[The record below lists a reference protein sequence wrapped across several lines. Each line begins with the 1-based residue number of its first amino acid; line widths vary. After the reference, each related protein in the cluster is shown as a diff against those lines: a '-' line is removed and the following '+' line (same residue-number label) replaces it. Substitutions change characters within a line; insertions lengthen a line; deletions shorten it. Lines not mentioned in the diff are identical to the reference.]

1 MTRENAGLK
10 SDENETLARHYL
22 DLVVVGTDVAA
33 LTTTVPT
40 FFTLTRTFSADAVE
54 TKPDRRVFPSRSFKI
69 DMAYGFRRR
78 NLTRIFI
85 LISAAILIR
94 LATSSNSSSS
104 KTKTH
109 EIQGHGVL
117 DFVHGSEYAL
127 DARRHAFLQSRVGR
141 DEREDLMS
149 DIVRNGVDDYWER
162 FQKP

>member
-1 MTRENAGLK
+1 M
-10 SDENETLARHYL
+10 
-22 DLVVVGTDVAA
+22 VVGQTRSQLSTIA
-33 LTTTVPT
+33 PP
-40 FFTLTRTFSADAVE
+40 FFTLTRTFSACLLADAIDQ
-54 TKPDRRVFPSRSFKI
+54 TDACPLPTRSRI
-69 DMAYGFRRR
+69 VDMAYGFRRR

-94 LATSSNSSSS
+94 LATSSKSSSS
-104 KTKTH
+104 KTKSH

-117 DFVHGSEYAL
+117 DFVHGSENAL

>member
-1 MTRENAGLK
+1 
-10 SDENETLARHYL
+10 
-22 DLVVVGTDVAA
+22 
-33 LTTTVPT
+33 
-40 FFTLTRTFSADAVE
+40 
-54 TKPDRRVFPSRSFKI
+54 
-69 DMAYGFRRR
+69 MAYGFRRR

-94 LATSSNSSSS
+94 LATTSKSSSS
-104 KTKTH
+104 KAKTH

>member
-1 MTRENAGLK
+1 
-10 SDENETLARHYL
+10 
-22 DLVVVGTDVAA
+22 
-33 LTTTVPT
+33 
-40 FFTLTRTFSADAVE
+40 
-54 TKPDRRVFPSRSFKI
+54 
-69 DMAYGFRRR
+69 MAYGFRRR

-94 LATSSNSSSS
+94 LATTSKSSSSS
-104 KTKTH
+104 KAKTH
-109 EIQGHGVL
+109 EIQSHGVL

>member
-1 MTRENAGLK
+1 MFG
-10 SDENETLARHYL
+10 
-22 DLVVVGTDVAA
+22 GTDDFSKSLTSYTHSSPVCSSTQSTYDETDTCA
-33 LTTTVPT
+33 LPAHSRTV
-40 FFTLTRTFSADAVE
+40 E
-54 TKPDRRVFPSRSFKI
+54 
-69 DMAYGFRRR
+69 MALGFRRR

-85 LISAAILIR
+85 FISAAILIR
-94 LATSSNSSSS
+94 LATSSKSSSS
-104 KTKTH
+104 RTKTH

-149 DIVRNGVDDYWER
+149 DIVRNGVDDYWEG

>member
-1 MTRENAGLK
+1 
-10 SDENETLARHYL
+10 
-22 DLVVVGTDVAA
+22 
-33 LTTTVPT
+33 
-40 FFTLTRTFSADAVE
+40 
-54 TKPDRRVFPSRSFKI
+54 
-69 DMAYGFRRR
+69 MAYGFRRR

-94 LATSSNSSSS
+94 LATSSKSSSS
-104 KTKTH
+104 KTKNN

-127 DARRHAFLQSRVGR
+127 DSRRHTFLQSRVGR
-141 DEREDLMS
+141 DEREDLMG

>member
-1 MTRENAGLK
+1 
-10 SDENETLARHYL
+10 
-22 DLVVVGTDVAA
+22 
-33 LTTTVPT
+33 
-40 FFTLTRTFSADAVE
+40 
-54 TKPDRRVFPSRSFKI
+54 
-69 DMAYGFRRR
+69 MAYGFRRR

-85 LISAAILIR
+85 LFSAAILIR
-94 LATSSNSSSS
+94 LATTSKSSSS

>member
-1 MTRENAGLK
+1 
-10 SDENETLARHYL
+10 
-22 DLVVVGTDVAA
+22 VAA
-33 LTTTVPT
+33 LTSYTVPT
-40 FFTLTRTFSADAVE
+40 FFTLARTFSVSPLADAVDSR
-54 TKPDRRVFPSRSFKI
+54 PDACSLPAHSRI
-69 DMAYGFRRR
+69 ADMAYGFRRR

-94 LATSSNSSSS
+94 LATSSKSSSS
-104 KTKTH
+104 KIKTH

-149 DIVRNGVDDYWER
+149 DVVRNGVDDYWER

>member
-1 MTRENAGLK
+1 
-10 SDENETLARHYL
+10 
-22 DLVVVGTDVAA
+22 
-33 LTTTVPT
+33 
-40 FFTLTRTFSADAVE
+40 
-54 TKPDRRVFPSRSFKI
+54 
-69 DMAYGFRRR
+69 MAYGFRRR

-85 LISAAILIR
+85 LISAAVLIR
-94 LATSSNSSSS
+94 LATTSNSSSS
-104 KTKTH
+104 NAKSH